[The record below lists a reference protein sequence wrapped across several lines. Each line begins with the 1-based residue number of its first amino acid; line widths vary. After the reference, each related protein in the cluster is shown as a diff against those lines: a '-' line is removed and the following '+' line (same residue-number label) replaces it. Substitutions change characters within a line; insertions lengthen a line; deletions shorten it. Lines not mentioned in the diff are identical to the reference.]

1 MTVNFLI
8 GRSGSGKTTTIWETV
23 SSRLKT
29 EPLGAPIII
38 LVPEQG
44 SFGAERGLLAA
55 GNVKGSIRA
64 QTLSFSRLAYRVKQE
79 TGGSASLPIS
89 EEGKKMLIYK
99 IVNRRK
105 EELKLFGA
113 SSDRPGFVERLSDL
127 HTELKRCCLG
137 AGDLEEQ
144 LGRMRDALGGSPIL
158 AGKLEDLHL
167 VFSELEQEMSQL
179 YMDQEDRLAE
189 LAEHIQDSGYIRGA
203 EIWVDGFHGFTN
215 QEFIVLRELM
225 QYASGVTIAL
235 TLDRIYPA
243 GQAPHELELFHPAA
257 VTYIKLRGMAEEM
270 GLTVW
275 DQLLAPP
282 VLPRFKDSPALAHL
296 ERGFQRR
303 LRWNG
308 AAGQAEEAVSIRA
321 AASRRTEVEGVLR
334 EMLSLARDSGA
345 KYGEMAVFMRNMSD
359 YEPLIAPLFQDFGV
373 PFFLDQKLNEL
384 HHPLVEFI
392 RSALD
397 VVRRR
402 WRYEDVFRCV
412 KTELL
417 LPLDGSITRANMDE
431 LENYVLACG
440 IHGYRWTDGRSWK
453 GIPRLSLEG
462 SEAVDEAMLARMEA
476 CRSAITGPLQAFEQ
490 RVKASRSGLELCRAV
505 YLLLEDTEAARKLE
519 RMGAESL
526 EQGRPEAA
534 REHNQ
539 LWGAVLDLLDQI
551 AEMMGKERM
560 EFELFAGVLETGLA
574 ELKMGLVPP
583 ALDQVLVGTMDRT
596 RVSGVKYAFLLGFN
610 EGVVPAQFKED
621 GILSEGERLL
631 LENAGMELAP
641 GSSRKLLDERFL
653 IYNALTTA
661 SRKLWIS
668 YATADDEGKAL
679 LPSEIIRQLQ
689 GMFPEGLDEKHLSGF
704 PQGGEA
710 AEDSMSAQ
718 TEAVHMNFIGHPE
731 QTLRMLMLQLRQWR
745 QGVEI
750 PRLWW
755 DVYNWFAAD
764 GHADKPVNTQAA
776 ADGQAEVSMKLQLER
791 LLGSLFYRNEGIR
804 LKRETSLRLYG
815 GSTLR
820 GSVSR
825 MEKFVACSFSHFASY
840 GLRLKERQL
849 YKLQAPDI
857 GQLFHAALSQM
868 AQRLQKEGRSWGSM
882 TAEECRREAGETVD
896 RLSPLL
902 QGEILM
908 SSKRY
913 SYISRKLKNIV
924 GRASVILGEHSRR
937 GSFEP
942 VGLELDFGPGK
953 DLPPLRITLPNGCV
967 MEVVG
972 RIDRVDM
979 AEGEQGILLRV
990 IDYKSSQKDLKL
1002 HEVYYG
1008 LSLQML
1014 TYLDVLL
1021 TYSEQWLGQAA
1032 LPAGALY
1039 FHVHDPL
1046 LTSANGMNR
1055 EQAEQELMKRF
1066 KMKGLLT
1073 ADREVVSLMDTT
1085 LDKGYSSIVPVALKS
1100 DGSFYSS
1107 ASVATP
1113 EQWGQL
1119 LSSVRSTIS
1128 DIGTR
1133 ITEGDVAIQPYR
1145 IQQETA
1151 CTFCSFRPVCQF
1163 DEAVEGN
1170 GYNNL
1175 SKPGKD
1181 VIWDLLSR
1189 KGGEK
1194 L

>member
-1 MTVNFLI
+1 MTVNLLV
-8 GRSGSGKTTTIWETV
+8 GRSGSGKTTRIWETV
-23 SSRLKT
+23 ASGLKA
-29 EPLGAPIII
+29 EPLGAPMII

-44 SFGAERGLLAA
+44 SFGAERGLLSA
-55 GNVKGSIRA
+55 GNVKGSLRA

-79 TGGSASLPIS
+79 TGGSANLPIS

-99 IVNRRK
+99 IIGRRK
-105 EELKLFGA
+105 EELKLFGPSA
-113 SSDRPGFVERLSDL
+113 DRPGFVERLSSL
-127 HTELKRCCLG
+127 HTELKRCCLE

-144 LGRMRDALGGSPIL
+144 ITRMREVTSGSPIL
-158 AGKLEDLHL
+158 AGKLDDLHL

-179 YMDQEDRLAE
+179 YIDEEDRLAE
-189 LAEHIQDSGYIRGA
+189 LAEHIRDSAYIRGA
-203 EIWVDGFHGFTN
+203 EIWVDGFHGFSS
-215 QEFIVLRELM
+215 QEFLVLCELM
-225 QYASGVTIAL
+225 QYADRITFAL
-235 TLDRIYPA
+235 TLDRIYPS
-243 GQAPHELELFHPAA
+243 GTAPHELDLFHPAA
-257 VTYIKLRGMAEEM
+257 VTYVKLRGMAEEM
-270 GLTVW
+270 GLEVW
-275 DQLLAPP
+275 DELLAPP
-282 VLPRFKDSPALAHL
+282 VLPRFKDRPALAHL

-303 LRWNG
+303 IRWNG
-308 AAGQAEEAVSIRA
+308 ADGPAGEAIAVRA
-321 AASRRTEVEGVLR
+321 AASRRTEVESALR

-345 KYGEMAVFMRNMSD
+345 KYGEMAVFMRNIAD

-397 VVRRR
+397 VIRRR

-412 KTELL
+412 KTGLL
-417 LPLDGSITRANMDE
+417 LPLDGSITREHMDE

-440 IHGYRWTDGRSWK
+440 IHGSRWTNGQSWK

-476 CRSAITGPLQAFEQ
+476 CRKAITEPLKTFGQ
-490 RVKASRSGLELCRAV
+490 RIKASRNGLELCKAV
-505 YLLLEDTEAARKLE
+505 YNLLEDTSAAHKLE
-519 RMGAESL
+519 QLGAEAL
-526 EQGRPEAA
+526 KQGRPEAA
-534 REHNQ
+534 REHSQ
-539 LWGAVLDLLDQI
+539 LWGAVLGLLDQI

-574 ELKMGLVPP
+574 ELKLGLVPP

-631 LENAGMELAP
+631 LEKGGMELAP
-641 GSSRKLLDERFL
+641 GSNRKLLDERFL
-653 IYNALTTA
+653 IYNALTAA

-668 YATADDEGKAL
+668 YAAADDEGKAL
-679 LPSEIIRQLQ
+679 LPSEVIRQLQ
-689 GMFPEGLDEKHLSGF
+689 GMFPEQLDEQFVSGF
-704 PQGGEA
+704 PQSGSE
-710 AEDSMSAQ
+710 
-718 TEAVHMNFIGHPE
+718 EAVHMSFIGHPE
-731 QTLRMLMLQLRQWR
+731 QTLRMLLLQLRQWR
-745 QGVEI
+745 QGIEI
-750 PRLWW
+750 PGLWW
-755 DVYNWFAAD
+755 DVYNWIMKD
-764 GHADKPVNTQAA
+764 STADKLINKESSADRQAPLPLH
-776 ADGQAEVSMKLQLER
+776 LQLER
-791 LLGSLFYRNEGIR
+791 LLGSLFYRNEGIK

-825 MEKFVACSFSHFASY
+825 MERFVACSFSHFASY

-857 GQLFHAALSQM
+857 GQLFHAALSEM
-868 AQRLQKEGRSWGSM
+868 AKELQKQGRSWGSM
-882 TAEECRREAGETVD
+882 TAEECRLEAGKTVD

-913 SYISRKLKNIV
+913 GYISRKLKNIV

-972 RIDRVDM
+972 RIDRVDQ

-1021 TYSEQWLGQAA
+1021 TYSEQWLGQTA

-1113 EQWGQL
+1113 EQWGHL

-1189 KGGEK
+1189 KGGDK
-1194 L
+1194 P

>member
-1 MTVNFLI
+1 MSVTFLL
-8 GRSGSGKTTTIWETV
+8 GRSGSGKTTKIWE
-23 SSRLKT
+23 SISISLEK

-44 SFGAERGLLAA
+44 SFGAERGLLTV

-99 IVNRRK
+99 IISRRK

-113 SSDRPGFVERLSDL
+113 SADRPGFVERLNQL
-127 HTELKRCCLG
+127 HTEMKRCCL
-137 AGDLEEQ
+137 ASSDLEEQ
-144 LGRMRDALGGSPIL
+144 LSAMRGAIARSPIL
-158 AGKLEDLHL
+158 EGKLDDLQL
-167 VFSELEQEMSQL
+167 VFSELEKEMSRL
-179 YMDQEDRLAE
+179 YIDEEDRLAE
-189 LAEHIQDSGYIRGA
+189 LAEHIPDSSYIRGA
-203 EIWVDGFHGFTN
+203 QIWVDGFHGFTP
-215 QEFIVLRELM
+215 QEFLVLRELM
-225 QYASGVTIAL
+225 QQASKLTVSL
-235 TLDRIYPA
+235 TLDRSYPY
-243 GQAPHELELFHPAA
+243 GDQLNELELFHPTA
-257 VTYIKLRGMAEEM
+257 VTYIKLRGIAEEL
-270 GLTVW
+270 GIDVW
-275 DQLLAPP
+275 DELLEPA
-282 VLPRFKDSPALAHL
+282 VLPRFEESPVLAHL
-296 ERGFQRR
+296 ERGYDRR
-303 LRWNG
+303 KVWMGADELANEAISIG
-308 AAGQAEEAVSIRA
+308 AAVSHRA
-321 AASRRTEVEGVLR
+321 EVEGALR
-334 EMLSLARDSGA
+334 EMIRLARDEGA
-345 KYGEMAVFMRNMSD
+345 KYGDMAVLMRNIGD
-359 YEPLIAPLFQDFGV
+359 YEQLIKPLFQDYGV
-373 PFFLDQKLNEL
+373 PFFLDQKVNEL
-384 HHPLVEFI
+384 HHPLVEFV

-402 WRYEDVFRCV
+402 WRFEDVFRCV

-417 LPLDGSITRANMDE
+417 LPLDGSITREDMDA

-440 IHGYRWTDGRSWK
+440 IQGYRWTDGRSWK
-453 GIPRLSLEG
+453 GIPSLSLEG
-462 SEAVDEAMLARMEA
+462 GRQMDEELLATMER
-476 CRSAITGPLQAFEQ
+476 CRASITGPLFAFEKRIQ
-490 RVKASRSGLELCRAV
+490 KSKSGLELCTAV
-505 YLLLEDTEAARKLE
+505 YKLLDETDVARKLE
-519 RMGAESL
+519 KLSVGSMEKG
-526 EQGRPEAA
+526 QPEKA
-534 REHNQ
+534 REHSQ

-551 AEMMGKERM
+551 VEMMGNERL
-560 EFELFAGVLETGLA
+560 EFDVFTGVLETGLA

-583 ALDQVLVGTMDRT
+583 ALDQVLVGNMDRT
-596 RVSGVKYAFLLGFN
+596 RPTGVKYAFLLGFN

-621 GILSEGERLL
+621 GILSEGERSV

-641 GSSRKLLDERFL
+641 GASRKLLDERFL
-653 IYNALTTA
+653 IYNALTTG

-679 LPSEIIRQLQ
+679 LPSEVIRHLHR
-689 GMFPEGLDEKHLSGF
+689 MFPRVQEHSLAALPPVGLPEEVRNSIHLGY
-704 PQGGEA
+704 
-710 AEDSMSAQ
+710 
-718 TEAVHMNFIGHPE
+718 IGHPE
-731 QTLRMLMLQLRQWR
+731 QSLRALIMQLRQWR
-745 QGVEI
+745 QGTEI
-750 PRLWW
+750 PELWW

-764 GHADKPVNTQAA
+764 DIR
-776 ADGQAEVSMKLQLER
+776 SLELKR
-791 LLGSLFYRNEGIR
+791 LLSSLFYRNTGTK
-804 LKRETSLRLYG
+804 LKRGTSLKLYG

-857 GQLFHAALSQM
+857 GQLFHAALSDM
-868 AQRLQKEGRSWGSM
+868 AVRLKEEGRGWGSLSP
-882 TAEECRREAGETVD
+882 EECRREASETVE
-896 RLSPLL
+896 RLSPML

-913 SYISRKLKNIV
+913 GYISRKLKNIV
-924 GRASVILGEHSRR
+924 GRASVILGEHARR

-942 VGLELDFGPGK
+942 VGLELDFGPDK
-953 DLPPLRITLPNGCV
+953 ELPPLRITLPNGCV

-979 AEGEQGILLRV
+979 ARGENGILLRV

-1021 TYSEQWLGQAA
+1021 TYSEQWLGQPA
-1032 LPAGALY
+1032 LPAGTLY

-1046 LTSANGMNR
+1046 LTSSNGMNK
-1055 EQAEQELMKRF
+1055 EQAEQELLKRF

-1085 LDKGYSSIVPVALKS
+1085 LDKGYSSIVPVAVKA

-1113 EQWGQL
+1113 EQWGHL
-1119 LSSVRSTIS
+1119 LSSVRGTIS

-1133 ITEGDVAIQPYR
+1133 ITEGDVAIEPYR
-1145 IQQETA
+1145 IGQETA

-1189 KGGEK
+1189 KGGTTP
-1194 L
+1194 

>member
-1 MTVNFLI
+1 MSVTFLL
-8 GRSGSGKTTTIWETV
+8 GRSGSGKTTKIWESIST
-23 SSRLKT
+23 SLEK

-44 SFGAERGLLAA
+44 SFGAERGLLTV

-99 IVNRRK
+99 IISRRK

-113 SSDRPGFVERLSDL
+113 SADRPGFVERLNQL
-127 HTELKRCCLG
+127 HTEMKRCCL
-137 AGDLEEQ
+137 ASSDLEEQ
-144 LGRMRDALGGSPIL
+144 LSAMRGAIARSPIL
-158 AGKLEDLHL
+158 EGKLDDLQL
-167 VFSELEQEMSQL
+167 VFSELEKEMSRL
-179 YMDQEDRLAE
+179 YIDEEDRLAE
-189 LAEHIQDSGYIRGA
+189 LAEHIPDSSYIRGA
-203 EIWVDGFHGFTN
+203 QIWVDGFHGFTP
-215 QEFIVLRELM
+215 QEFLVLRELM
-225 QYASGVTIAL
+225 QQASKLTVSL
-235 TLDRIYPA
+235 TLDRSYPY
-243 GQAPHELELFHPAA
+243 GDQLNELELFHPTA
-257 VTYIKLRGMAEEM
+257 VTYIKLRGIAEEL
-270 GLTVW
+270 GIDVW
-275 DQLLAPP
+275 DELLEPA
-282 VLPRFKDSPALAHL
+282 VLPRFEESPVLAHL
-296 ERGFQRR
+296 ERGYDRR
-303 LRWNG
+303 KVWMGADELANEAISIG
-308 AAGQAEEAVSIRA
+308 AAVSHRA
-321 AASRRTEVEGVLR
+321 EVEGALR
-334 EMLSLARDSGA
+334 EMIRLARDEGA
-345 KYGEMAVFMRNMSD
+345 KYGDMAVLMRNIGD
-359 YEPLIAPLFQDFGV
+359 YEQLIKPLFQDYGV
-373 PFFLDQKLNEL
+373 PFFLDQKVNEL
-384 HHPLVEFI
+384 HHPLVEFV

-402 WRYEDVFRCV
+402 WRFEDVFRCV

-417 LPLDGSITRANMDE
+417 LPLDGSITREDMDA

-440 IHGYRWTDGRSWK
+440 IQGYRWTDGRSWK
-453 GIPRLSLEG
+453 GIPSLSLEG
-462 SEAVDEAMLARMEA
+462 GRQMDEELLATMER
-476 CRSAITGPLQAFEQ
+476 CRASITGPLFAFEKRIQ
-490 RVKASRSGLELCRAV
+490 KSKSGLELCTAV
-505 YLLLEDTEAARKLE
+505 YKLLDETDVARKLE
-519 RMGAESL
+519 KLSVGSMEKG
-526 EQGRPEAA
+526 QPEKA
-534 REHNQ
+534 REHSQ

-551 AEMMGKERM
+551 VEMMGNERL
-560 EFELFAGVLETGLA
+560 EFDVFTGVLETGLA

-583 ALDQVLVGTMDRT
+583 ALDQVLVGNMDRT
-596 RVSGVKYAFLLGFN
+596 RPTGVKYAFLLGFN

-621 GILSEGERLL
+621 GILSEGERSV

-641 GSSRKLLDERFL
+641 GASRKLLDERFL
-653 IYNALTTA
+653 IYNALTTG

-679 LPSEIIRQLQ
+679 LPSEVIRHLHR
-689 GMFPEGLDEKHLSGF
+689 MFPRVQEHSLAALPPVGLPEEVRNSIHLGY
-704 PQGGEA
+704 
-710 AEDSMSAQ
+710 
-718 TEAVHMNFIGHPE
+718 IGHPE
-731 QTLRMLMLQLRQWR
+731 QSLRALIMQLRQWR
-745 QGVEI
+745 QGTEI
-750 PRLWW
+750 PELWW

-764 GHADKPVNTQAA
+764 DIR
-776 ADGQAEVSMKLQLER
+776 SLELKR
-791 LLGSLFYRNEGIR
+791 LLSSLFYRNAGTK
-804 LKRETSLRLYG
+804 LKRGTSLRLYG

-857 GQLFHAALSQM
+857 GQLFHAALSDM
-868 AQRLQKEGRSWGSM
+868 AVRLKEEGRGWGSLSP
-882 TAEECRREAGETVD
+882 EECRREASETVE
-896 RLSPLL
+896 RLSPML

-913 SYISRKLKNIV
+913 GYISRKLKNIV
-924 GRASVILGEHSRR
+924 GRASVILGEHARR

-942 VGLELDFGPGK
+942 VGLELDFGPDK
-953 DLPPLRITLPNGCV
+953 ELPPLRITLPNGCV

-979 AEGEQGILLRV
+979 ARGENGILLRV

-1021 TYSEQWLGQAA
+1021 TYSEQWLGQPA
-1032 LPAGALY
+1032 LPAGTLY

-1046 LTSANGMNR
+1046 LTSSNGMNK
-1055 EQAEQELMKRF
+1055 EQAEQELLKRF

-1085 LDKGYSSIVPVALKS
+1085 LDKGYSSIVPVAVKA

-1113 EQWGQL
+1113 EQWGHL
-1119 LSSVRSTIS
+1119 LSSVRGTIS

-1133 ITEGDVAIQPYR
+1133 ITEGDVAIEPYR
-1145 IQQETA
+1145 IGQETA

-1189 KGGEK
+1189 KGGTTP
-1194 L
+1194 

>member
-8 GRSGSGKTTTIWETV
+8 GRSGSGKTTRIWETV
-23 SSRLKT
+23 SSKLES
-29 EPLGAPIII
+29 EPLGAPIIV

-55 GNVKGSIRA
+55 GSVKGSIRA
-64 QTLSFSRLAYRVKQE
+64 QTLSFSRLAFRVKQE

-99 IVNRRK
+99 IINRRK

-113 SSDRPGFVERLSDL
+113 SSDRPGFVERLSAL

-137 AGDLEEQ
+137 ASDLEEQ
-144 LGRMRDALGGSPIL
+144 LARMREAIGSSPIL
-158 AGKLEDLHL
+158 AGKLDDLHI

-179 YMDQEDRLAE
+179 YIDQEDRLAE
-189 LAEHIQDSGYIRGA
+189 LAEHIADSSYIREA
-203 EIWVDGFHGFTN
+203 EIWVDGFHGFTP
-215 QEFIVLRELM
+215 QEFMVLRELM
-225 QYASGVTIAL
+225 QHASGVTVAL
-235 TLDRIYPA
+235 TLDRIYPT
-243 GQAPHELELFHPAA
+243 GLQPHELELFHPSA
-257 VTYIKLRGMAEEM
+257 VTYIKLRGMAEEL
-270 GLTVW
+270 GLAVW
-275 DQLLAPP
+275 DELLAPP
-282 VLPRFKDSPALAHL
+282 VLPRFAGSPALAHL
-296 ERGFQRR
+296 ERGFHRR
-303 LRWNG
+303 SRWSG
-308 AAGQAEEAVSIRA
+308 DIGQAAEAITISA
-321 AASRRTEVEGVLR
+321 AVSRRTEVEGALR
-334 EMLSLARDSGA
+334 EMIRLARDEGA
-345 KYGEMAVFMRNMSD
+345 EYGEMAVFMRNISD
-359 YEPLIAPLFQDFGV
+359 YEQLITPLFQDYGV
-373 PFFLDQKLNEL
+373 PFFLDQKVNEL

-417 LPLDGSITRANMDE
+417 LPLDGSITREDMDG

-453 GIPRLSLEG
+453 GIPSLSLEG
-462 SEAVDEAMLARMEA
+462 SRIVDEELLLKMER
-476 CRSAITGPLQAFEQ
+476 CRECITGPLYAFEK
-490 RVKASRSGLELCRAV
+490 RVKKSRGGLELCTAV
-505 YLLLEDTEAARKLE
+505 YLLLRESDTARKLE
-519 RMGAESL
+519 KLSREAL
-526 EQGRPEAA
+526 ELGQPERA
-534 REHNQ
+534 REHSQ
-539 LWGAVLDLLDQI
+539 LWDAVLDLLDQI
-551 AEMMGKERM
+551 AEMMGSERM
-560 EFELFAGVLETGLA
+560 EFELFAGVLETGLS

-583 ALDQVLVGTMDRT
+583 ALDQVLVGSMDRT

-631 LENAGMELAP
+631 LENSGMELAP

-653 IYNALTTA
+653 IYGALTTA
-661 SRKLWIS
+661 STRLWIS
-668 YATADDEGKAL
+668 YATADEEGKAL
-679 LPSEIIRQLQ
+679 LPSEIIRQLH
-689 GMFPEGLDEKHLSGF
+689 GMFPDALQERSLSGF
-704 PQGGEA
+704 PAAVSPDETDAGEA
-710 AEDSMSAQ
+710 LHLGF
-718 TEAVHMNFIGHPE
+718 VGHPG
-731 QTLRMLMLQLRQWR
+731 QSLRMLIMQLRQWR

-750 PRLWW
+750 PGLWW
-755 DVYNWFAAD
+755 DVYNWFAED
-764 GHADKPVNTQAA
+764 EHWSP
-776 ADGQAEVSMKLQLER
+776 KLQQ
-791 LLGSLFYRNEGIR
+791 LLGSLFYRNDGIP

-815 GSTLR
+815 GRTLR

-857 GQLFHAALSQM
+857 GQLFHAALSDM
-868 AQRLQKEGRSWGSM
+868 AKRLQEQGRGWGSL

-896 RLSPLL
+896 KLSPLL

-913 SYISRKLKNIV
+913 GYISRKLKNIV
-924 GRASVILGEHSRR
+924 GRASVILGEHARR

-979 AEGEQGILLRV
+979 AEGEHGVLLRV

-1021 TYSEQWLGQAA
+1021 TYSEQWLGKAA
-1032 LPAGALY
+1032 LPAGTLY

-1046 LTSANGMNR
+1046 LSSPNGLNR
-1055 EQAEQELMKRF
+1055 EQAEQELLKRF

-1085 LDKGYSSIVPVALKS
+1085 LDKGHSSIVPVALKS

-1113 EQWGQL
+1113 EQWGHL
-1119 LSSVRSTIS
+1119 LSSVRSNIS

-1175 SKPGKD
+1175 AKPGKD
-1181 VIWDLLSR
+1181 VIWDLLSH

-1194 L
+1194 P

>member
-1 MTVNFLI
+1 MSVTFLL
-8 GRSGSGKTTTIWETV
+8 GRSGSGKTTKIWESI
-23 SSRLKT
+23 SSSLEK
-29 EPLGAPIII
+29 EPLGTPIII

-44 SFGAERGLLAA
+44 SFGAERGLLTV

-99 IVNRRK
+99 IISRRK

-113 SSDRPGFVERLSDL
+113 SADRPGFVDRLNQL
-127 HTELKRCCLG
+127 HTEMKRCCLES
-137 AGDLEEQ
+137 ADLEEQ
-144 LGRMRDALGGSPIL
+144 LSAMRGAIARSPIL
-158 AGKLEDLHL
+158 ECKLDDLQL
-167 VFSELEQEMSQL
+167 VFSDLEQEMSRL
-179 YMDQEDRLAE
+179 YIDEEDRLAE
-189 LAEHIQDSGYIRGA
+189 LAEHIPESSYIRGA
-203 EIWVDGFHGFTN
+203 EIWVDGFHGFTP
-215 QEFIVLRELM
+215 QEFIVIRELM
-225 QYASGVTIAL
+225 QQASKLTVSL
-235 TLDRIYPA
+235 TLDRPYPY
-243 GQAPHELELFHPAA
+243 GDQLNELELFHPTA
-257 VTYIKLRGMAEEM
+257 VTYIKLRGIAEEL
-270 GLTVW
+270 GIDVW
-275 DQLLAPP
+275 DEVLEPA
-282 VLPRFKDSPALAHL
+282 VLPRFEESPVLAHL
-296 ERGFQRR
+296 ERGYDRR
-303 LRWNG
+303 IRWKGVDEQVKESISIG
-308 AAGQAEEAVSIRA
+308 AAVSHRA
-321 AASRRTEVEGVLR
+321 EVEGALR
-334 EMLSLARDSGA
+334 EMTRLAREEGA
-345 KYGEMAVFMRNMSD
+345 KYGEMAVFMRNIGD
-359 YEPLIAPLFQDFGV
+359 YEQLVKPLFQDYGV
-373 PFFLDQKLNEL
+373 PFFLDQKVNEL

-417 LPLDGSITRANMDE
+417 LPLDRSITREDMDV

-440 IHGYRWTDGRSWK
+440 IQGYRWTDGRSWK
-453 GIPRLSLEG
+453 GIPSLSMEG
-462 SEAVDEAMLARMEA
+462 GRTMDDELLATMEL
-476 CRSAITGPLQAFEQ
+476 CRANITGPLFAFEKRIQ
-490 RVKASRSGLELCRAV
+490 KSRSGLELCTAV
-505 YLLLEDTEAARKLE
+505 YKLLEETDVARKLE
-519 RMGAESL
+519 NLSVKAMEKG
-526 EQGRPEAA
+526 QPEKA
-534 REHNQ
+534 REHSQ

-551 AEMMGKERM
+551 VEMMGNERL
-560 EFELFAGVLETGLA
+560 EFDVFTGVLETGLA

-583 ALDQVLVGTMDRT
+583 ALDQVLVGNMDRT
-596 RVSGVKYAFLLGFN
+596 RPTGVKYAFLLGFN

-621 GILSEGERLL
+621 GILSEGERSV

-641 GSSRKLLDERFL
+641 GASRKLLDERFL
-653 IYNALTTA
+653 IYNALTTG

-679 LPSEIIRQLQ
+679 LPSEVIRHLHK
-689 GMFPEGLDEKHLSGF
+689 MFPKVHEQILSALPPAGLPEEVRDSIHLG
-704 PQGGEA
+704 
-710 AEDSMSAQ
+710 
-718 TEAVHMNFIGHPE
+718 FIGHPE
-731 QTLRMLMLQLRQWR
+731 QSLRALIMQLRQWR
-745 QGVEI
+745 QGTEI
-750 PRLWW
+750 PELWW

-764 GHADKPVNTQAA
+764 DIR
-776 ADGQAEVSMKLQLER
+776 SLELKR
-791 LLGSLFYRNEGIR
+791 LLSSLFYRNVGTK
-804 LKRETSLRLYG
+804 LKRGTSLRLYG

-857 GQLFHAALSQM
+857 GQLFHAALSDM
-868 AQRLQKEGRSWGSM
+868 ALRLKQEGRGWGSLSP
-882 TAEECRREAGETVD
+882 EECRREASETVE
-896 RLSPLL
+896 RLSPML

-913 SYISRKLKNIV
+913 GYISRKLKNIV
-924 GRASVILGEHSRR
+924 GRASVILGEHARR

-942 VGLELDFGPGK
+942 VGLELDFGPDK

-979 AEGEQGILLRV
+979 AQGENGILLRV

-1021 TYSEQWLGQAA
+1021 TYSEQWLGQPA
-1032 LPAGALY
+1032 LPAGTLY

-1046 LTSANGMNR
+1046 LTSSNGMNK
-1055 EQAEQELMKRF
+1055 EQAEQELLKRF

-1085 LDKGYSSIVPVALKS
+1085 LDKGYSSIVPVAVKA

-1113 EQWGQL
+1113 EQWGHL
-1119 LSSVRSTIS
+1119 LSSVRGTIS

-1133 ITEGDVAIQPYR
+1133 ITEGDVAIEPYR
-1145 IQQETA
+1145 IGQETA

-1175 SKPGKD
+1175 GKPGKD

-1189 KGGEK
+1189 KGGTTP
-1194 L
+1194 

>member
-1 MTVNFLI
+1 MTVHFLI
-8 GRSGSGKTTTIWETV
+8 GRSGSGKTTKIWKTV
-23 SSRLKT
+23 SSRLES
-29 EPLGAPIII
+29 EPLGAPIIV

-44 SFGAERGLLAA
+44 SFGAEQGLLKA
-55 GNVKGSIRA
+55 GRTKGSIRA

-99 IVNRRK
+99 IISRRR

-113 SSDRPGFVERLSDL
+113 SSDRPGFVERLSQL

-137 AGDLEEQ
+137 AADLEEQ
-144 LGRMRDALGGSPIL
+144 LASMRDSIGRSPIL
-158 AGKLEDLHL
+158 AGKLDDLHI
-167 VFSELEQEMSQL
+167 VFSELEQEMSRL
-179 YMDQEDRLAE
+179 YMDEEDRLAE
-189 LAEHIQDSGYIRGA
+189 LAEHIQESSYIRGS
-203 EIWVDGFHGFTN
+203 EIWVDGFHGFTA
-215 QEFIVLRELM
+215 QEYAVLRELM
-225 QYASGVTIAL
+225 QHASSVTIAL
-235 TLDRIYPA
+235 TLDRIYAA
-243 GQAPHELELFHPAA
+243 GMQPHELELFHPAA
-257 VTYIKLRGMAEEM
+257 VTCIKLRGMAEEM

-275 DQLLAPP
+275 DELLAPP
-282 VLPRFKDSPALAHL
+282 VLPRFAASPALAHL
-296 ERGFQRR
+296 ERGFGRR
-303 LRWNG
+303 TRWSG
-308 AAGQAEEAVSIRA
+308 SAPEAADAITLIA
-321 AASRRTEVEGVLR
+321 AASRRAEVEGSLR
-334 EMLSLARDSGA
+334 EMLRLARDEGA
-345 KYGEMAVFMRNMSD
+345 EFGEMAVLMRNIAD
-359 YEPLIAPLFQDFGV
+359 YEQLVVPLFQDYGV
-373 PFFLDQKLNEL
+373 PFFLDQKMTEL

-392 RSALD
+392 RSAFD

-417 LPLDGSITRANMDE
+417 LPLDRRVTRADMDA

-440 IHGYRWTDGRSWK
+440 IQGYRWTDGRSWK
-453 GIPRLSLEG
+453 GIPSLSLEG
-462 SEAVDEAMLARMEA
+462 TRVVDEALLARMEA
-476 CRSAITGPLQAFEQ
+476 CREAIAGPLQAFEK
-490 RVKASRSGLELCRAV
+490 RVKKSRSGLELCQAA
-505 YLLLEDTEAARKLE
+505 YFLLQDTDAARKLE
-519 RMGAESL
+519 RMSALALKRG
-526 EQGRPEAA
+526 QPEAA
-534 REHNQ
+534 REHEQ
-539 LWGAVLDLLDQI
+539 LWGAVLGLLDQI
-551 AEMMGKERM
+551 AEMMGNERM
-560 EFELFAGVLETGLA
+560 DFAMFSGVLETGLA
-574 ELKMGLVPP
+574 ELKLGLVPP
-583 ALDQVLVGTMDRT
+583 ALDQVLVGNMDRT

-653 IYNALTTA
+653 IYNTLTTA
-661 SRKLWIS
+661 SRKLWVS
-668 YATADDEGKAL
+668 YATADEEGKAL
-679 LPSEIIRQLQ
+679 LPSEIIIRHLQ
-689 GMFPEGLDEKHLSGF
+689 GMFPGALKERFVSGF
-704 PQGGEA
+704 PSAAAREDEAGA
-710 AEDSMSAQ
+710 AEALHTGFVGQ
-718 TEAVHMNFIGHPE
+718 PE
-731 QTLRMLMLQLRQWR
+731 QTLRMLIMQLRQWR

-750 PRLWW
+750 PAVWW
-755 DVYNWFAAD
+755 DVYNWLIT
-764 GHADKPVNTQAA
+764 DKEHGP
-776 ADGQAEVSMKLQLER
+776 KLER
-791 LLGSLFYRNEGIR
+791 LLGSLFYRNAGIR

-815 GSTLR
+815 GTTLR

-825 MEKFVACSFSHFASY
+825 MEKFAACAFSHFASY
-840 GLRLKERQL
+840 GLKLKERQL

-857 GQLFHAALSQM
+857 GQLFHAALSDM
-868 AQRLQKEGRSWGSM
+868 ALRLQKEGRSWGSM

-902 QGEILM
+902 QGEILL

-913 SYISRKLKNIV
+913 GYISRKLKNIV
-924 GRASVILGEHSRR
+924 GRASVILGEHARR

-1021 TYSEQWLGQAA
+1021 TYSEQWLGKTA
-1032 LPAGALY
+1032 LPAGTLY

-1066 KMKGLLT
+1066 KLKGLLT
-1073 ADREVVSLMDTT
+1073 ADREVVSLMDAT
-1085 LDKGYSSIVPVALKS
+1085 LDKGHSSIVPVALKS

-1113 EQWGQL
+1113 EQWRHL

-1133 ITEGDVAIQPYR
+1133 ITEGDVEIQPYR

-1151 CTFCSFRPVCQF
+1151 CAFCSFRPVCQF

-1170 GYNNL
+1170 AYNNL
-1175 SKPGKD
+1175 GKPGKEA
-1181 VIWDLLSR
+1181 VWDLLSR
-1189 KGGEK
+1189 EGGEK
-1194 L
+1194 P

>member
-1 MTVNFLI
+1 MSVTFLL
-8 GRSGSGKTTTIWETV
+8 GRSGSGKTTKIWESI
-23 SSRLKT
+23 SSSLGK

-44 SFGAERGLLAA
+44 SFGAERGLLTV

-99 IVNRRK
+99 IISRRK

-113 SSDRPGFVERLSDL
+113 SADRPGFVERLNQL
-127 HTELKRCCLG
+127 HTEMKRCCL
-137 AGDLEEQ
+137 ASSDLEEQ
-144 LGRMRDALGGSPIL
+144 LSAMRGAIARSPIL
-158 AGKLEDLHL
+158 EGKLDDLQL
-167 VFSELEQEMSQL
+167 VFSDLEKEMSRL
-179 YMDQEDRLAE
+179 YIDEEDRLAE
-189 LAEHIQDSGYIRGA
+189 LAEHISESSYIRGA
-203 EIWVDGFHGFTN
+203 EIWVDGFHGFTP

-225 QYASGVTIAL
+225 QQASKLTISL
-235 TLDRIYPA
+235 TLDRSYPY
-243 GQAPHELELFHPAA
+243 GDQLNELELFHPTA
-257 VTYIKLRGMAEEM
+257 VTYIKLRGIAEELGM
-270 GLTVW
+270 DVW
-275 DQLLAPP
+275 DELLEPE
-282 VLPRFKDSPALAHL
+282 VLPRFEKSPVLAHL
-296 ERGFQRR
+296 ERGYDRR
-303 LRWNG
+303 RVWMGADELANEAIAIG
-308 AAGQAEEAVSIRA
+308 AAVSHRA
-321 AASRRTEVEGVLR
+321 EVEGALR
-334 EMLSLARDSGA
+334 EMIRLARDEGA
-345 KYGEMAVFMRNMSD
+345 KYGEMAVLMRNIGD
-359 YEPLIAPLFQDFGV
+359 YEQLIKPLFQDYGV
-373 PFFLDQKLNEL
+373 PFFLDQKVNEL
-384 HHPLVEFI
+384 HHPLVEFV

-402 WRYEDVFRCV
+402 WRFEDVFRCV

-417 LPLDGSITRANMDE
+417 LPMDGSITREDMDA

-440 IHGYRWTDGRSWK
+440 IQGYRWTDGRSWK
-453 GIPRLSLEG
+453 GIPSLSLEG
-462 SEAVDEAMLARMEA
+462 GRQMDEELLATMER
-476 CRSAITGPLQAFEQ
+476 CRASITGPLFAFEKRIQ
-490 RVKASRSGLELCRAV
+490 KSRSGLELCTAV
-505 YLLLEDTEAARKLE
+505 YKLLDETDVARKLE
-519 RMGAESL
+519 KLSVGSMEKG
-526 EQGRPEAA
+526 QPEKA
-534 REHNQ
+534 REHSQ

-551 AEMMGKERM
+551 VEMMGNERL
-560 EFELFAGVLETGLA
+560 EFDVFTGVLETGLA
-574 ELKMGLVPP
+574 ELKLGLVPP
-583 ALDQVLVGTMDRT
+583 ALDQVLVGNMDRT
-596 RVSGVKYAFLLGFN
+596 RPTGVKYAFLLGFN

-621 GILSEGERLL
+621 GILSEGERSV

-641 GSSRKLLDERFL
+641 GASRKLLDERFL
-653 IYNALTTA
+653 IYNALTTG

-679 LPSEIIRQLQ
+679 LPSEVIRHLHK
-689 GMFPEGLDEKHLSGF
+689 MFPKVQEHILSSLPPAGLPEEVRDFIHLGY
-704 PQGGEA
+704 
-710 AEDSMSAQ
+710 
-718 TEAVHMNFIGHPE
+718 IGHPE
-731 QTLRMLMLQLRQWR
+731 QSLRALIMQLRQWR
-745 QGVEI
+745 QGTEI
-750 PRLWW
+750 PELWW

-764 GHADKPVNTQAA
+764 DIR
-776 ADGQAEVSMKLQLER
+776 SLELKR
-791 LLGSLFYRNEGIR
+791 LLSSLFYRNVGTK
-804 LKRETSLRLYG
+804 LKRGTSLRLYG

-857 GQLFHAALSQM
+857 GQLFHAALSDM
-868 AQRLQKEGRSWGSM
+868 AVRLKQEGRGWGSLSP
-882 TAEECRREAGETVD
+882 EECRREASETVE
-896 RLSPLL
+896 RLSPML

-913 SYISRKLKNIV
+913 GYISRKLKNIV
-924 GRASVILGEHSRR
+924 GRASVILGEHARR

-942 VGLELDFGPGK
+942 VGLELDFGPDK
-953 DLPPLRITLPNGCV
+953 ELPPLRITLPNGCV

-979 AEGEQGILLRV
+979 ARGENGILLRV

-1021 TYSEQWLGQAA
+1021 TYSEQWLGQPA
-1032 LPAGALY
+1032 LPAGTLY

-1046 LTSANGMNR
+1046 LTSSNGMNK
-1055 EQAEQELMKRF
+1055 EQAEQELLKRF

-1085 LDKGYSSIVPVALKS
+1085 LDKGYSSIVPVAVKA

-1113 EQWGQL
+1113 EQWGHL
-1119 LSSVRSTIS
+1119 LSSVRGTIS

-1133 ITEGDVAIQPYR
+1133 ITEGDVAIEPYR

-1175 SKPGKD
+1175 GKPGKD

-1189 KGGEK
+1189 KGGTTP
-1194 L
+1194 

>member
-144 LGRMRDALGGSPIL
+144 LGRMRDALGGRPIL

-243 GQAPHELELFHPAA
+243 GQVPHELELFHPAA

-282 VLPRFKDSPALAHL
+282 VLPRFKESPALAHL

-308 AAGQAEEAVSIRA
+308 AAGQVEEAVSIRA

-345 KYGEMAVFMRNMSD
+345 KFGEMAVFMRNMSD

>member
-8 GRSGSGKTTTIWETV
+8 GRSGSGKTTRIWETV
-23 SSRLKT
+23 SSKLES
-29 EPLGAPIII
+29 EPLGAPIIV

-55 GNVKGSIRA
+55 GSVKGSIRA
-64 QTLSFSRLAYRVKQE
+64 QTLSFSRLAFRVKQE

-99 IVNRRK
+99 IINRRK

-113 SSDRPGFVERLSDL
+113 SSDRPGFVERLSAL

-137 AGDLEEQ
+137 ASDLEEQ
-144 LGRMRDALGGSPIL
+144 LARMREAIGSSPIL
-158 AGKLEDLHL
+158 AGKLDDLHI

-179 YMDQEDRLAE
+179 YIDQEDRLAE
-189 LAEHIQDSGYIRGA
+189 LAEHIADSSYIREA
-203 EIWVDGFHGFTN
+203 EIWVDGFHGFTP
-215 QEFIVLRELM
+215 QEFMVLRELM
-225 QYASGVTIAL
+225 QHASGVTVAL
-235 TLDRIYPA
+235 TLDRIYPT
-243 GQAPHELELFHPAA
+243 GLQPHELELFHPSA
-257 VTYIKLRGMAEEM
+257 VTYIKLRGMAEEL
-270 GLTVW
+270 GLAVW
-275 DQLLAPP
+275 DELLAPP
-282 VLPRFKDSPALAHL
+282 VLPRFAGSPALAHL
-296 ERGFQRR
+296 ERGFHRR
-303 LRWNG
+303 SRWSG
-308 AAGQAEEAVSIRA
+308 DIGQAAEAITISA
-321 AASRRTEVEGVLR
+321 AVSRRTEVEGALR
-334 EMLSLARDSGA
+334 EMIRLARDEGA
-345 KYGEMAVFMRNMSD
+345 EYGEMAVFMRNISD
-359 YEPLIAPLFQDFGV
+359 YEQLITPLFQDYGV
-373 PFFLDQKLNEL
+373 PFFLDQKVNEL

-417 LPLDGSITRANMDE
+417 LPLDGSITREDMDG

-453 GIPRLSLEG
+453 GIPSLSLEG
-462 SEAVDEAMLARMEA
+462 SRIVDEELLLKMER
-476 CRSAITGPLQAFEQ
+476 CRECITGPLYAFEK
-490 RVKASRSGLELCRAV
+490 RVKKSRSGLELCTAV
-505 YLLLEDTEAARKLE
+505 YLLLRESDTARKLE
-519 RMGAESL
+519 KLSREAL
-526 EQGRPEAA
+526 ELGQPERA
-534 REHNQ
+534 REHSQ
-539 LWGAVLDLLDQI
+539 LWDAVLDLLDQI
-551 AEMMGKERM
+551 AEMMGSERM
-560 EFELFAGVLETGLA
+560 EFELFAGVLETGLS

-583 ALDQVLVGTMDRT
+583 ALDQVLVGSMDRT

-631 LENAGMELAP
+631 LENSGMELAP

-653 IYNALTTA
+653 IYGALTTA
-661 SRKLWIS
+661 STRLWIS
-668 YATADDEGKAL
+668 YATADEEGKAL
-679 LPSEIIRQLQ
+679 LPSEIIRQLH
-689 GMFPEGLDEKHLSGF
+689 GMFPDALQERSLSGF
-704 PQGGEA
+704 PAAVSPDETDAGEA
-710 AEDSMSAQ
+710 LHLGF
-718 TEAVHMNFIGHPE
+718 VGHPG
-731 QTLRMLMLQLRQWR
+731 QSLRMLIMQLRQWR

-750 PRLWW
+750 PGLWW
-755 DVYNWFAAD
+755 DVYNWFAED
-764 GHADKPVNTQAA
+764 EHWSP
-776 ADGQAEVSMKLQLER
+776 KLQQ
-791 LLGSLFYRNEGIR
+791 LLGSLFYRNDGIP

-815 GSTLR
+815 GRTLR

-857 GQLFHAALSQM
+857 GQLFHAALSDM
-868 AQRLQKEGRSWGSM
+868 AKRLQEQGRGWGSL

-896 RLSPLL
+896 KLSPLL

-913 SYISRKLKNIV
+913 GYISRKLKNIV
-924 GRASVILGEHSRR
+924 GRASVILGEHARR

-979 AEGEQGILLRV
+979 AEGEHGVLLRV

-1021 TYSEQWLGQAA
+1021 TYSEQWLGKAA
-1032 LPAGALY
+1032 LPAGTLY

-1046 LTSANGMNR
+1046 LSSPNGLNR
-1055 EQAEQELMKRF
+1055 EQAEQELLKRF

-1085 LDKGYSSIVPVALKS
+1085 LDKGHSSIVPVALKS

-1113 EQWGQL
+1113 EQWGHL
-1119 LSSVRSTIS
+1119 LSSVRSNIS

-1175 SKPGKD
+1175 AKPGKD
-1181 VIWDLLSR
+1181 VIWDLLSH

-1194 L
+1194 P

>member
-1 MTVNFLI
+1 MTVHFLI
-8 GRSGSGKTTTIWETV
+8 GRSGSGKTTKIWETV
-23 SSRLKT
+23 SSRLEA
-29 EPLGAPIII
+29 EPLGAPMIV

-44 SFGAERGLLAA
+44 SFGAEQGLLKT
-55 GNVKGSIRA
+55 GKTKGSIRA

-99 IVNRRK
+99 IISRRK

-113 SSDRPGFVERLSDL
+113 SSDRPGFVERLSQL

-137 AGDLEEQ
+137 AADLEEQ
-144 LGRMRDALGGSPIL
+144 LLGMSDSALRSPIL
-158 AGKLEDLHL
+158 ASKLEDLHI

-179 YMDQEDRLAE
+179 YIDEEDRLAE
-189 LAEHIQDSGYIRGA
+189 LAEHIQESSYIRGS
-203 EIWVDGFHGFTN
+203 EIWVDGFHGFTT
-215 QEFIVLRELM
+215 QEFAVLRELM
-225 QYASGVTIAL
+225 QYAAKVTISL
-235 TLDRIYPA
+235 TLDRIYPP
-243 GQAPHELELFHPAA
+243 GLQPHELELFHPSA
-257 VTYIKLRGMAEEM
+257 VSYIKLRGMAEEM
-270 GLTVW
+270 GLSVW
-275 DQLLAPP
+275 DELLAPP
-282 VLPRFKDSPALAHL
+282 VLPRFAGSPVLAHL
-296 ERGFQRR
+296 ERGFGRR
-303 LRWNG
+303 NRWSG
-308 AAGQAEEAVSIRA
+308 TASAVAEAITLTA
-321 AASRRTEVEGVLR
+321 AASRRAEVEGSLR
-334 EMLSLARDSGA
+334 EMLRLAREEGV
-345 KYGEMAVFMRNMSD
+345 KYGEMAVFMRNIAD
-359 YEPLIAPLFQDFGV
+359 YEQLVAPLFQDYGI
-373 PFFLDQKLNEL
+373 PFFLDQKMNEL

-392 RSALD
+392 RSAFD

-417 LPLDGSITRANMDE
+417 LPLDRSVTRADMDA

-440 IHGYRWTDGRSWK
+440 IQGYRWTDGRSWK
-453 GIPRLSLEG
+453 GIPSLSLEG
-462 SEAVDEAMLARMEA
+462 ARVVDEELLARMEA
-476 CRSAITGPLQAFEQ
+476 CRGVITGPLQAFEQ
-490 RVKASRSGLELCRAV
+490 RIKKSRSGLELCKAV
-505 YLLLEDTEAARKLE
+505 YFLLQDMDAARKLE
-519 RMGAESL
+519 RMSAQAL
-526 EQGRPEAA
+526 ELGQPEAA
-534 REHNQ
+534 REHAQ

-551 AEMMGKERM
+551 AEMMGNERM
-560 EFELFAGVLETGLA
+560 EFDVFAGVLETGLA

-583 ALDQVLVGTMDRT
+583 ALDQVLVGNMDRT

-631 LENAGMELAP
+631 LENSGMELAP

-653 IYNALTTA
+653 IYNTLTTA

-668 YATADDEGKAL
+668 YATADEEGKAL
-679 LPSEIIRQLQ
+679 LPSEIIRQLHS
-689 GMFPEGLDEKHLSGF
+689 MFPGALKEYFVSGF
-704 PQGGEA
+704 PSSAAGSSDDTENLEA
-710 AEDSMSAQ
+710 LHMSFVSQ
-718 TEAVHMNFIGHPE
+718 PE
-731 QTLRMLMLQLRQWR
+731 QTLRMLIMQLRQYR

-750 PRLWW
+750 PAVWW
-755 DVYNWFAAD
+755 DVYNWFITD
-764 GHADKPVNTQAA
+764 
-776 ADGQAEVSMKLQLER
+776 AEHEPKLER

-815 GSTLR
+815 GTTLR

-825 MEKFVACSFSHFASY
+825 MEKFVACAFSHFASY

-849 YKLQAPDI
+849 YKLKAPDI
-857 GQLFHAALSQM
+857 GQLFHAALSDM
-868 AQRLQKEGRSWGSM
+868 AQRLQNQGRSWGSM
-882 TAEECRREAGETVD
+882 SAEECRREAGETVD

-913 SYISRKLKNIV
+913 GYISRKLKNIV
-924 GRASVILGEHSRR
+924 GRASVILGEHARR

-1021 TYSEQWLGQAA
+1021 TYSEQWLGQTA
-1032 LPAGALY
+1032 LPAGTLY

-1055 EQAEQELMKRF
+1055 EQADQELMKRF

-1073 ADREVVSLMDTT
+1073 ADREVVSLMDTA
-1085 LDKGYSSIVPVALKS
+1085 LDKGHSSIVPVALKS

-1113 EQWGQL
+1113 EQWGHL

-1170 GYNNL
+1170 AYNNL
-1175 SKPGKD
+1175 GKPGKE

-1189 KGGEK
+1189 EGGEK
-1194 L
+1194 P

>member
-113 SSDRPGFVERLSDL
+113 SSDRPGFVERLSSL

-144 LGRMRDALGGSPIL
+144 LGEMRDALGGSPIL

-225 QYASGVTIAL
+225 QYAAGVTIAL

-308 AAGQAEEAVSIRA
+308 AAGQVEDAISIRA

-345 KYGEMAVFMRNMSD
+345 KYGEMAVFMRNMTD
-359 YEPLIAPLFQDFGV
+359 YEPLIAPLFQDFGI

-631 LENAGMELAP
+631 LVKAGMELAP

-689 GMFPEGLDEKHLSGF
+689 GMFPEGLDEKYLSGF

-710 AEDSMSAQ
+710 ADESASA
-718 TEAVHMNFIGHPE
+718 EAVHMNFIGHPE

-764 GHADKPVNTQAA
+764 GYADKPVNTQAA

>member
-1 MTVNFLI
+1 MPVTLLT
-8 GRSGSGKTTTIWETV
+8 GRSGSGKTTKIWREVT
-23 SSRLKT
+23 SALEQ
-29 EPLGAPIII
+29 EPLGAPIIV

-44 SFGAERGLLAA
+44 SFGAERGLLTA
-55 GNVKGSIRA
+55 GKVRGSVRA
-64 QTLSFSRLAYRVKQE
+64 QTLSFSRLAYRVRQE

-89 EEGKKMLIYK
+89 EEGKKMLIYR
-99 IVNRRK
+99 IISRRK

-113 SSDRPGFVERLSDL
+113 SSDRPGFVERLSEL

-137 AGDLEEQ
+137 AADLEEQ
-144 LGRMRDALGGSPIL
+144 LSRMRDSILRSPIL
-158 AGKLEDLHL
+158 ASKLDDLYL
-167 VFSELEQEMSQL
+167 VFSELEQEMSRL
-179 YMDQEDRLAE
+179 YIDEEDRLNE
-189 LAEHIQDSGYIRGA
+189 LAEHIKESSYIRGSD
-203 EIWVDGFHGFTN
+203 IWVDGFHGFTP

-225 QYASGVTIAL
+225 QYASSVTIAL
-235 TLDRIYPA
+235 TLDHIYPS
-243 GQAPHELELFHPAA
+243 GMQPHELDLFHPAA

-275 DQLLAPP
+275 DEQLAPP
-282 VLPRFKDSPALAHL
+282 VLPRFAGSPVLAHL
-296 ERGFQRR
+296 ERGFGRR
-303 LRWNG
+303 TRWSG
-308 AAGQAEEAVSIRA
+308 DAAEATDAITLTA
-321 AASRRTEVEGVLR
+321 AASRRAEVEGSLR
-334 EMLSLARDSGA
+334 EMLRLVRDEGA
-345 KYGEMAVFMRNMSD
+345 KYGEMAVFMRSIAD
-359 YEPLIAPLFQDFGV
+359 YEQLVVPMFQDYGV
-373 PFFLDQKLNEL
+373 PFFLDQKMNEL

-392 RSALD
+392 RSAMD

-417 LPLDGSITRANMDE
+417 LPLDYSITREDMDE

-440 IHGYRWTDGRSWK
+440 IQGYRWTDGRSWK
-453 GIPRLSLEG
+453 GIPSLSLEG
-462 SEAVDEAMLARMEA
+462 ERVVDEAQLARMEA
-476 CRSAITGPLQAFEQ
+476 CRAVITGPLQAFEKL
-490 RVKASRSGLELCRAV
+490 VKKSRSGLDLCTAV
-505 YLLLEDTEAARKLE
+505 YALLSDTDAARKLE
-519 RMGAESL
+519 RMSVEAIEA
-526 EQGRPEAA
+526 GRPEAA
-534 REHNQ
+534 GEHSK
-539 LWGAVLDLLDQI
+539 LWGSVLGLLDQI
-551 AEMMGKERM
+551 AEMMGNERM
-560 EFELFAGVLETGLA
+560 DLDVFAGVLETGLA

-583 ALDQVLVGTMDRT
+583 ALDQVLVGNMDRT

-610 EGVVPAQFKED
+610 EGVVPAQFKDD
-621 GILSEGERLL
+621 GILSEGERLQ
-631 LENAGMELAP
+631 LENTGMELAS

-653 IYNALTTA
+653 IYNALTSA
-661 SRKLWIS
+661 SGKLWVS
-668 YATADDEGKAL
+668 YAAADEEGKAL
-679 LPSEIIRQLQ
+679 LPSEIIRHLQ
-689 GMFPEGLDEKHLSGF
+689 GMFPGALKEQFVSGF
-704 PQGGEA
+704 PPAGAADEA
-710 AEDSMSAQ
+710 GM
-718 TEAVHMNFIGHPE
+718 TEALHMSFVGAPE
-731 QTLRMLMLQLRQWR
+731 QSLRMLIMQLRQWR

-750 PRLWW
+750 PELWW
-755 DVYNWFAAD
+755 DVYNWFIAN
-764 GHADKPVNTQAA
+764 GEYGP
-776 ADGQAEVSMKLQLER
+776 KLR
-791 LLGSLFYRNEGIR
+791 HLLGSLFYRNDGIR

-815 GSTLR
+815 GTTLR

-825 MEKFVACSFSHFASY
+825 MEKFAACSFSHFASY
-840 GLRLKERQL
+840 GLRLRERQL

-857 GQLFHAALSQM
+857 GQLFHAALSDM
-868 AQRLQKEGRSWGSM
+868 AQRLQKQGRGWGSL

-896 RLSPLL
+896 KLSPLL

-913 SYISRKLKNIV
+913 GYISRKLKSIV
-924 GRASVILGEHSRR
+924 SRASVILGEHARR

-953 DLPPLRITLPNGCV
+953 DLPPLRINLPNGCV

-972 RIDRVDM
+972 RIDRVDK

-1021 TYSEQWLGQAA
+1021 TYSEQWLGKTA
-1032 LPAGALY
+1032 LPAGTLY

-1046 LTSANGMNR
+1046 LTSANGLNR
-1055 EQAEQELMKRF
+1055 EQAEQELLKRF

-1100 DGSFYSS
+1100 DGGFYSS

-1113 EQWGQL
+1113 EQWGHL

-1133 ITEGDVAIQPYR
+1133 ITEGDVTIAPYR

-1151 CTFCSFRPVCQF
+1151 CTFCAFRPVCQF

-1170 GYNNL
+1170 AYNNL
-1175 SKPGKD
+1175 GKPGKE

-1189 KGGEK
+1189 EGGEK
-1194 L
+1194 P

>member
-1 MTVNFLI
+1 MSVTFLL
-8 GRSGSGKTTTIWETV
+8 GRSGSGKTTKIWKSI
-23 SSRLKT
+23 SSSLKK

-44 SFGAERGLLAA
+44 SFGAERGLLTV

-99 IVNRRK
+99 IISRRK

-113 SSDRPGFVERLSDL
+113 SADRPGFVERLNQL
-127 HTELKRCCLG
+127 HTEMKRCCL
-137 AGDLEEQ
+137 ASSDLEEQ
-144 LGRMRDALGGSPIL
+144 LTAMRGAIGRSPIL
-158 AGKLEDLHL
+158 EGKLDDLQL
-167 VFSELEQEMSQL
+167 VFSDLEKEMSRL
-179 YMDQEDRLAE
+179 YIDEEDRLAE
-189 LAEHIQDSGYIRGA
+189 LAEHIPDSSYIRGA
-203 EIWVDGFHGFTN
+203 EIWVDGFHGFTP
-215 QEFIVLRELM
+215 QEFVVLRELM
-225 QYASGVTIAL
+225 QQASKLTLSL
-235 TLDRIYPA
+235 TLDRSYPY
-243 GQAPHELELFHPAA
+243 GDQLNELELFHPTA
-257 VTYIKLRGMAEEM
+257 VTYIKLRGIAEEL
-270 GLTVW
+270 GIDVW
-275 DQLLAPP
+275 DELLEPA
-282 VLPRFKDSPALAHL
+282 VLPRFEESPVLAHL
-296 ERGFQRR
+296 ERGYDRR
-303 LRWNG
+303 RVWSSSDDLAYEAISIG
-308 AAGQAEEAVSIRA
+308 AAVSHRA
-321 AASRRTEVEGVLR
+321 EVEGALR
-334 EMLSLARDSGA
+334 EMIRLARDEGA
-345 KYGEMAVFMRNMSD
+345 KYGEMAVLMRNIGD
-359 YEPLIAPLFQDFGV
+359 YEQLIKPLFQDYGV
-373 PFFLDQKLNEL
+373 PFFLDQKVNEL
-384 HHPLVEFI
+384 HHPLVEFV

-397 VVRRR
+397 IVRRR
-402 WRYEDVFRCV
+402 WRFEDVFRCV

-417 LPLDGSITRANMDE
+417 LPLDGSITREDMDA

-440 IHGYRWTDGRSWK
+440 IQGYRWTDGRSWK
-453 GIPRLSLEG
+453 GIPSLSLEG
-462 SEAVDEAMLARMEA
+462 GRQMDDELLSTMER
-476 CRSAITGPLQAFEQ
+476 CRATITGPLFAFEK
-490 RVKASRSGLELCRAV
+490 RVQKSRSGLELCTAV
-505 YLLLEDTEAARKLE
+505 YKLLNETEVARKLE
-519 RMGAESL
+519 KLSVDSMEKG
-526 EQGRPEAA
+526 QPEKA
-534 REHNQ
+534 REHSQ

-551 AEMMGKERM
+551 VEMMGNERL
-560 EFELFAGVLETGLA
+560 EFDVFTGVLETGLA

-583 ALDQVLVGTMDRT
+583 ALDQVLVGNMDRT
-596 RVSGVKYAFLLGFN
+596 RPTGVKYAFLLGFN

-621 GILSEGERLL
+621 GILSEGERSV

-641 GSSRKLLDERFL
+641 GASRKLLDERFL
-653 IYNALTTA
+653 IYNALTTG

-679 LPSEIIRQLQ
+679 LPSEVIRHLHK
-689 GMFPEGLDEKHLSGF
+689 MFPKVKEHILSALPPAGLPEEVRDSIHLGY
-704 PQGGEA
+704 
-710 AEDSMSAQ
+710 
-718 TEAVHMNFIGHPE
+718 IGHPE
-731 QTLRMLMLQLRQWR
+731 QSLRALIMQLRQWR
-745 QGVEI
+745 QGTEI
-750 PRLWW
+750 PELWW

-764 GHADKPVNTQAA
+764 ANHSHHLN
-776 ADGQAEVSMKLQLER
+776 R
-791 LLGSLFYRNEGIR
+791 LLGSLFYRNVGTK
-804 LKRETSLRLYG
+804 LKRGTSLRLYG

-857 GQLFHAALSQM
+857 GQLFHAALSDM
-868 AQRLQKEGRSWGSM
+868 AVRLKQEGRGWGSLSP
-882 TAEECRREAGETVD
+882 EECRREASETVE
-896 RLSPLL
+896 RLSPML

-913 SYISRKLKNIV
+913 GYISRKLKNIV
-924 GRASVILGEHSRR
+924 GRASVILGEHARR

-942 VGLELDFGPGK
+942 VGLELDFGPDK
-953 DLPPLRITLPNGCV
+953 ELPPLRITLPNGCV

-979 AEGEQGILLRV
+979 ARGENGILLRV

-1021 TYSEQWLGQAA
+1021 TYSEQWLGQPA
-1032 LPAGALY
+1032 LPAGTLY

-1046 LTSANGMNR
+1046 LSSSNGMNK
-1055 EQAEQELMKRF
+1055 EQAEQELLKRF

-1085 LDKGYSSIVPVALKS
+1085 LDKGYSSIVPVAVKA

-1113 EQWGQL
+1113 EQWGHL
-1119 LSSVRSTIS
+1119 LSSVRGTIS

-1133 ITEGDVAIQPYR
+1133 ITEGDVAIEPYR

-1175 SKPGKD
+1175 GKPGKD

-1189 KGGEK
+1189 KGGTTP
-1194 L
+1194 